1 MLIQRALPLVK
12 PIIISLHLDP
22 KTLKTFKP
30 TNIKP
35 HYQAVVF
42 NKTSPLFCKI
52 SEKTVTCLRKD
63 KTVNKREKEFRFNKI
78 HKYPTTILRIYSSLI
93 FCLKVQTAMEGM
105 DPLTKFLLV
114 KVQIKLRR
122 EQTSFLFL
130 NPKGV
135 CLRLKIN
142 RWLFKIFKRVCS
154 HIKVEIVVSLLVLRA
169 IKVILSFQSNKDVI
183 LDTPLPS

>member
-1 MLIQRALPLVK
+1 MK

-22 KTLKTFKP
+22 KTLKTFKA

-35 HYQAVVF
+35 HFQVGVF

-52 SEKTVTCLRKD
+52 SEKIVTWLRKD
-63 KTVNKREKEFRFNKI
+63 KTVNKKEKEFRFNKI
-78 HKYPTTILRIYSSLI
+78 HKYLTLILRIYSSLI
-93 FCLKVQTAMEGM
+93 FCLKVPTAMEGM

-122 EQTSFLFL
+122 EQISFLFL

-135 CLRLKIN
+135 C
-142 RWLFKIFKRVCS
+142 
-154 HIKVEIVVSLLVLRA
+154 
-169 IKVILSFQSNKDVI
+169 
-183 LDTPLPS
+183 